1 MLKKNKANIKLIINN
16 KTNIKKMREY
26 VDFINNDPRI
36 DTSVITCGDGLAISV
51 INNI

>member
-1 MLKKNKANIKLIINN
+1 
-16 KTNIKKMREY
+16 MREY